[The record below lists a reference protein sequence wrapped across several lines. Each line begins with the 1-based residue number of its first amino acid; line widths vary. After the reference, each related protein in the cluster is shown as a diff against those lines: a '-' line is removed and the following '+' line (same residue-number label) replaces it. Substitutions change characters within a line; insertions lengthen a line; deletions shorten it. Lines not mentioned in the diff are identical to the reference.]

1 LTDVYSLILEE
12 LTESKACH
20 VDRFPPFYILSVG
33 AHLLNLTNKRKGIYF
48 EGRRIPDL
56 RVHIMFNAP
65 PGGEKSFWLE
75 QFLRGEQAILMD
87 SGIGIVMKGSMTE
100 AGFVG
105 TTRFEG
111 GEKVVVPGICKTHMS
126 DIVGIE
132 EFAAVTQSLS
142 QEHSRTLD
150 PALLGAL
157 DSGWVYKDLAAG
169 SISYETRLTLWGATQ
184 PARFDL
190 RSGMA
195 RRFLFIN
202 NIPTMKDLAEIRL
215 ARRNSKNVRYNP
227 VRTDRIRQ
235 ELKDLKARVEGIE
248 SITWDEEVI
257 YTGYDKLKLLHW
269 EEKLYDNMLMGYWI
283 MRGKFDRELHVTLDD
298 TITNYILQ
306 EARHR
311 DTIRRGS
318 EFAEILLLMR
328 EHNGEIEEFVL
339 KDELLA
345 FGKDWRQ
352 SRQLIDDLIHIRALV
367 RMPNGILK
375 LSANLRGNKVEGE
388 KVNG

>member
-1 LTDVYSLILEE
+1 MFDISTISETFIANGIL
-12 LTESKACH
+12 CH
-20 VDRFPPFYILSVG
+20 
-33 AHLLNLTNKRKGIYF
+33 N
-48 EGRRIPDL
+48 
-56 RVHIMFNAP
+56 
-65 PGGEKSFWLE
+65 
-75 QFLRGEQAILMD
+75 
-87 SGIGIVMKGSMTE
+87 
-100 AGFVG
+100 
-105 TTRFEG
+105 
-111 GEKVVVPGICKTHMS
+111 
-126 DIVGIE
+126 
-132 EFAAVTQSLS
+132 
-142 QEHSRTLD
+142 
-150 PALLGAL
+150 
-157 DSGWVYKDLAAG
+157 SGWVYKDLAAG
-169 SISYETRLTLWGATQ
+169 PIAYETRLTLWAATQ

-202 NIPTMKDLAEIRL
+202 NIPTLKDLAEIRI

-235 ELKDLKARVEGIE
+235 ELKDLKAQVEGIE
-248 SITWDEEVI
+248 SITWDEEKV
-257 YTGYDKLKLLHW
+257 YKKYDELKLLHW